1 MKKFVFCI
9 FMASAVEAL
18 AADRYALVDDAGVVT
33 NVIVIEDGAEY
44 TPPKALK
51 LVKDTGKAAPGGT
64 YSAVFGFSEPPMPA
78 AAVPLAAID
87 PAKKLKEF
95 LARNPDVAKMLA
107 E

>member
-1 MKKFVFCI
+1 MNKIVFCI
-9 FMASAVEAL
+9 LLASTLPAW
-18 AADRYALVDDAGVVT
+18 AADRYALVDDAGIVT

-44 TPPKALK
+44 TPPKGLK

-64 YSAVFGFSEPPMPA
+64 YSAVLGFSKPPMPPA
-78 AAVPLAAID
+78 AEPAAID